1 MSQRAKDLAER
12 FADFNSDVITFI
24 ESCFDNNWATI
35 CPGEHWPVGVVARH
49 IAAGHYS
56 AIKLAKMIAEGQSL
70 PELTQEMIDQ
80 GNAQH
85 SQKHADCTKEEVL
98 GILRENGSSVAQY
111 IIGLDDADLD
121 RTASLALAGGTI
133 SAQQFIENIIIHS
146 GSEHFA
152 SMRAA
157 VG

>member
-12 FADFNSDVITFI
+12 FTDFNSDIIALV
-24 ESCFDNNWATI
+24 ENCADNNWATI
-35 CPGEHWPVGVVARH
+35 CSGEHWPMGVVARH
-49 IAAGHYS
+49 IATGHYS
-56 AIKLAKMIAEGQSL
+56 AIKLAKMIVEGQSL
-70 PELTQEMIDQ
+70 PECIQEMIDQ

-85 SQKHADCTKEEVL
+85 SQKHTDCTKDEML
-98 GILRENGSSVAQY
+98 GILRENGSSVAQN
-111 IIGLDDADLD
+111 IIGLDEADLD
-121 RTASLALAGGTI
+121 RSALQALAGGTI